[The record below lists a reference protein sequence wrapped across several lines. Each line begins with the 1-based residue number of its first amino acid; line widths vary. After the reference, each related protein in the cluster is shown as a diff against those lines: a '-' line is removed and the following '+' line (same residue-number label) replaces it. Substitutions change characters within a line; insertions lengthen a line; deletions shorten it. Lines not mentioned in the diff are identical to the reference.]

1 MQHASANPEKN
12 STIAPDVGA
21 LFTYRGNQY
30 RVNGWICP
38 VEPKEPAGD
47 DPVDL
52 LITELLAEIRATEPQ
67 ETKYRWCTR
76 AEATHVTG
84 SGVCGCR
91 APIGEI
97 EVTGM
102 VAWSA
107 AEIAEARASAER
119 RASLGQ
125 VIC

>member
-1 MQHASANPEKN
+1 MQNDTPEKD
-12 STIAPDVGA
+12 SAIAPDVGA
-21 LFTYRGNQY
+21 LFTYRGNKY

-38 VEPKEPAGD
+38 IEPKELADD
-47 DPVDL
+47 DPASR
-52 LITELLAEIRATEPQ
+52 LIEELLAEIRGSEPQ
-67 ETKYRWCTR
+67 ETKFRWCTR

-91 APIGEI
+91 APISEI

-102 VAWSA
+102 VAWHPA
-107 AEIAEARASAER
+107 QIAESRASAER

-125 VIC
+125 VMC